1 MVNCVFFIK
10 YLLEKNNIIS
20 KYIVSWSYH
29 SDAAF
34 PWRRHNKGEA
44 KEDLGLLGG
53 FEGRVKVIL
62 EKRNRKER
70 VLKQWFTAS
79 VDPPAGGLAASGC
92 R

>member
-10 YLLEKNNIIS
+10 YLLEKKNNIIS

-70 VLKQWFTAS
+70 VLK
-79 VDPPAGGLAASGC
+79 
-92 R
+92 